1 MLLSLARDLS
11 IAPKVRYRRLR
22 EGWTRISRNS
32 GSRAVPPA
40 FAAQSGRFSS
50 RLFYKSVREVMQ
62 DSGAMT
68 ISELCRPK
76 DVETLIVPSDPGIK
90 TFIPFGMDGTSVI
103 ISPYGEILRMSRY
116 LDEDEPRIICLG
128 SPKLEGYHRDLG
140 SVGGK
145 LHDLAQAVGTGFHVR
160 LMPASGEEE
169 ISGMKT
175 RLEWINGRW
184 PCIYYQQDGLDVSV
198 LFTVDRGILSQQ
210 YLIANPSAEQ
220 KSFRFAL
227 QIGGAQV
234 NTLHVDG
241 AEWVGANDEWSDE
254 IRNLPHTIHAFHV
267 AEKLWDESPD
277 ATQHGSDSAKSSTR
291 GEAVI
296 AILHNDELLAH
307 ENAFQIPI
315 WRNDSDSD
323 DGESDDEQKSEK
335 QISSASSSL
344 LNVASSGVQKL
355 VVQYNL
361 GPYGV
366 EDSQVLLPQETGT
379 LLRSE
384 ISRNWSFVKDDDF
397 NPIYR
402 RHLEYILCLCVI
414 SDRQRPEEQCRNPFI
429 NDITFESESTPMNDL

>member
-1 MLLSLARDLS
+1 
-11 IAPKVRYRRLR
+11 
-22 EGWTRISRNS
+22 
-32 GSRAVPPA
+32 
-40 FAAQSGRFSS
+40 
-50 RLFYKSVREVMQ
+50 MQ
-62 DSGAMT
+62 DSGAMV

-76 DVETLIVPSDPGIK
+76 DVETLVVPSDPGTK

-140 SVGGK
+140 RVGEQ
-145 LHDLAQAVGTGFHVR
+145 LHELAQAEDTGFHVR
-160 LMPASGEEE
+160 LMPASGEKKGG
-169 ISGMKT
+169 IKT
-175 RLEWINGRW
+175 RLEWINGHW

-234 NTLHVDG
+234 NTLHVDNTG
-241 AEWVGANDEWSDE
+241 WVGANDEWSDE
-254 IRNLPHTIHAFHV
+254 IHNLPHTIRAFHV
-267 AEKLWDESPD
+267 AEKLWGEVPD
-277 ATQHGSDSAKSSTR
+277 ATQHGSDSANFSTR

-296 AILHNDELLAH
+296 AVLHNDELLAP

-323 DGESDDEQKSEK
+323 GGESDDEQKSGK
-335 QISSASSSL
+335 QVPSASSSL

-355 VVQYNL
+355 VVQYSL
-361 GPYGV
+361 QAYGV
-366 EDSQVLLPQETGT
+366 EDSRVLLPQGTDT
-379 LLRSE
+379 LLKSERSG
-384 ISRNWSFVKDDDF
+384 NWSFVKDDDF

-402 RHLEYILCLCVI
+402 RHLEYILCLCLI
-414 SDRQRPEEQCRNPFI
+414 SDRQRPDEHCRIPFI
-429 NDITFESESTPMNDL
+429 NDITFESGSTPMNDL